1 MRVEGGGGAR
11 ANGSSRAFFK
21 GHSSQLH
28 KTIDILKSHVVV
40 VFLLQNHGHIF
51 LTNSLVIGK
60 AI

>member
-11 ANGSSRAFFK
+11 ANVSSRAFFK

-40 VFLLQNHGHIF
+40 VFF
-51 LTNSLVIGK
+51 SAKSWT
-60 AI
+60 